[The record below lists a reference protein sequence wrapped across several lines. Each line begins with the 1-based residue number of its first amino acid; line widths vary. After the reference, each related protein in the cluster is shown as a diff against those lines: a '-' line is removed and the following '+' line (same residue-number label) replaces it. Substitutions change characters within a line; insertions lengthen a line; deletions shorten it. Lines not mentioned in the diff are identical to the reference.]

1 MYIYDIKNDRRH
13 RNHPHSKVLEIVFSD
28 TDLIVLVQGIVVV
41 DDGVLVA
48 ALHVDAAVLGVVV
61 CCLAKFY

>member
-1 MYIYDIKNDRRH
+1 M
-13 RNHPHSKVLEIVFSD
+13 FSD

-61 CCLAKFY
+61 CCLVNLFLNLDDQEDLRINFYL

>member
-1 MYIYDIKNDRRH
+1 M
-13 RNHPHSKVLEIVFSD
+13 FSD

-61 CCLAKFY
+61 YYLAKFFLRRGRVILKFNYYL